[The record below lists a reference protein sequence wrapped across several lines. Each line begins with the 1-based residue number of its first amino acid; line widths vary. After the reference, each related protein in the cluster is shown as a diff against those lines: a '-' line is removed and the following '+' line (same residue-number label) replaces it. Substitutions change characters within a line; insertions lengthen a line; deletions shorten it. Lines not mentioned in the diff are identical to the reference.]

1 MGSECAP
8 DFKIDFNKLDLPR
21 IDTSQLDF
29 CFSEEEVR
37 KVIFRILID
46 RAPGPDGFNGLF
58 FQSAYV
64 CLFMYSGRWTT
75 VVSISLTKHILYYSK
90 RRGGGAN
97 DISDY
102 RPISLIHS
110 FAKLFIKALATRLA
124 PLMHLL
130 VKPNQS
136 AFIRGHMLHENYKAV
151 QLSVKLLHC
160 TKKSSALLK
169 IDIAKAFDTINWL
182 FLF

>member
-1 MGSECAP
+1 MP
-8 DFKIDFNKLDLPR
+8 F
-21 IDTSQLDF
+21 
-29 CFSEEEVR
+29 
-37 KVIFRILID
+37 
-46 RAPGPDGFNGLF
+46 
-58 FQSAYV
+58 
-64 CLFMYSGRWTT
+64 
-75 VVSISLTKHILYYSK
+75 HILWLLDNCSLYLINQAYIVLFK
-90 RRGGGAN
+90 KKGGGAN

-124 PLMHLL
+124 PLMHQL

-136 AFIRGHMLHENYKAV
+136 AFIRGRMLHENYKAV